1 MWSNFLKK
9 KKNFPPDRPELPKR
23 CSSSHWTIVV
33 ATYLI
38 SFLPACYHLRSQPA
52 SERALTL
59 FRIKVR
65 VCSLETFVS
74 VILWVYASRQKKI
87 GTSCAAC
94 ASAGALFLSASVR
107 ISLQCI
113 NCSPI
118 ANIFAH
124 IFLLH
129 LPNLDLPRVGIVSW
143 HRKLWF
149 YGWLFAKPTADITC
163 TTVFSLPPIDSWP
176 GIYIFPRRDYI
187 YIADDKYDHRSYL
200 HPWPDIIP

>member
-1 MWSNFLKK
+1 M
-9 KKNFPPDRPELPKR
+9 
-23 CSSSHWTIVV
+23 

-124 IFLLH
+124 IYPPASSFPLRLTWTCPA
-129 LPNLDLPRVGIVSW
+129 LASYLGTGNFGFMVGCSQN
-143 HRKLWF
+143 R
-149 YGWLFAKPTADITC
+149 
-163 TTVFSLPPIDSWP
+163 PPI
-176 GIYIFPRRDYI
+176 
-187 YIADDKYDHRSYL
+187 
-200 HPWPDIIP
+200 